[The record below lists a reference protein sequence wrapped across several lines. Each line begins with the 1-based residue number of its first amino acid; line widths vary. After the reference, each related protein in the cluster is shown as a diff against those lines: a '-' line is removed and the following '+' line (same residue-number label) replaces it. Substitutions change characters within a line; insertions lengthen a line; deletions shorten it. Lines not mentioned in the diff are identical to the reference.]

1 MSQLYKSYT
10 PNGRRGISRLGW
22 IIRAI
27 LAAISLSVIALGAAP
42 SEKKMINLGTPD
54 DPYMVEQRPTLTT
67 AAKVTS
73 ILSPA
78 SVNGVSDVFLGSIDA
93 SLFPLICTYVEVL
106 DPNGLPIP
114 HLPADSFCVYQDGFR
129 MSEFTIQELTGDS
142 CRTSTCLVIDVS
154 GSMGTNSK
162 ITAAKDAAR
171 RFVRAMSIYDRTAIV
186 KFSDCYTV
194 VQNFTSDT
202 ALLISGINSLS
213 ASGRTAF
220 FDGTWK
226 GVSLT
231 TTELGSKAVIALTDG
246 LENES
251 QNCGTSATPNGL
263 NGSQPNNGFTDDSTL
278 IVGLALGAGIPIY
291 TISLGSDFDP
301 HYLVSLSNGSGGS
314 HFHAPSG
321 AELDSIYDA
330 IKERLCTRYKICYN
344 SIDTIPDGDCHQ
356 VVVCHQNAD
365 LTCAPCDTG
374 DYCEKAPPVIK
385 RTPPTIALDNI
396 CQKAKTNVQLCAW
409 VTDKDT
415 PLASLTVN
423 LFYRNGPTSYTSVAT
438 TRTDSTFCATVPAS
452 QLLCS
457 GDSIQYYFT
466 ASDGEHTVATPS
478 NAPIG
483 HHAFP
488 ICPTIAN
495 AGPDKALTCLVSQVQ
510 LSGSSTPPGINFS
523 WTATGGGHIVSGG
536 STATPTVDA
545 AGTYVLTV
553 TDPSNSCTDKDTAL
567 VTVNTAKP
575 NANAGPDKVLTC
587 TVTQVNLDGSSTTP
601 SATFSWAVAAGGHIV
616 SGGSTAT
623 PLVDAAGTYI
633 LTVTDP
639 ANGCT
644 KKDTALVTVDTAK
657 PNANAGADK
666 VLTCLVTQ
674 INLSGSSSTPGA
686 TFSWGAFAG
695 GHIVSGGTTASPL
708 VDAAGTY
715 VLTVTNPA
723 NGCTKADTAL
733 VTANTAP
740 PNANAGPDKVL
751 NCIVVQV
758 NLAGSSSTPSAT
770 FSWAAYDGGHIV
782 SGGSTATPLVD
793 SAGTYVLTV
802 TNPANGCT
810 KLDTALVTSNVS
822 KPNANAGPDKF
833 LNCEVSQVNL
843 SGSSTTP
850 GAAFSWLAS
859 NGGHIVSG
867 STTAS
872 PLVDAPGT
880 YTLTVTDPAN
890 GCTAT
895 DGALV
900 TRDISR
906 PNVNAGADQVLTCAN
921 TLDTLHGSSSTPGV
935 NFSWSAYSGGHIVSG
950 ASSPSPIVDAA
961 GTYVLMVTNPE
972 THCSAYDTALVT
984 IDRTKPVLTCA
995 GDDLTCDSL
1004 LATASV
1010 ISNPAVGVTY
1020 EWKPAPVSGQGTA
1033 IARYDSPG
1041 SKWVIVTNPANG
1053 CVDSCEATITQN
1065 IRKPNLTCTGDTL
1078 TCNTV
1083 MASVSVSTN
1092 ITEPVSYNWDPA
1104 PLSGQGSSHALYNA
1118 PGAKKVVVT
1127 ILSSG
1132 CKDSCEAI
1140 VEQNAVKPVPICSGD
1155 DLTCDSLLA
1164 TASVLL
1170 GGQSKSLTNISYF
1183 WTPAPVSG
1191 QGTNLARYDTPG
1203 FKKVV
1208 VTVLDSG
1215 CKDSCEAEITQHI
1228 AKPELSCHAD
1238 SITCNKLQA
1247 TATVQSSVVEGITYF
1262 WNPAPV
1268 SGQGT
1273 SQAVYDSPGI
1283 KWVTVT
1289 IAATGCKD
1297 SCSVDIVQDTYKPKL
1312 LCAGDELTCDS
1323 LQATASVSIVLDDA
1337 KIPPPLTFFWSPDPL
1352 SGQGTPW
1359 ARYDTP
1365 GPKKVVV
1372 TYTPTGCKDSCEATI
1387 TQNTRRPEI
1396 SCGADT
1402 ITCVHPQA
1410 TAWVNSS
1417 PSEGV
1422 SYFWNPAPITGQGT
1436 TQAVYDTPGIKVVV
1450 VTILATGCKDSC
1462 LVDVQQNIYKPV
1474 LSCSGDQLTCDS
1486 LEATASVQLVS
1497 AASKIPFPFTFY
1509 WTPEPISGQGTQ
1521 EARYNTPGTK
1531 WVVVT
1536 YTPSGCKDSCS
1547 AEIAQDV
1554 IKPLLS
1560 CSGDELTCD
1569 SLLASATVNLT
1580 DAQKLLVDVWGYF
1593 WSPAPISG
1601 QGTPF
1606 ARYDTPGTKWVVVT
1620 YLPTGCKD
1628 SCSSVITQ
1636 NIIKPSISCH
1646 GDELTC
1652 DSLLATASVSFDP
1665 SKILNGVTYLW
1676 APEPISGQGT
1686 QWARYDA
1693 PGWKKVVVTFTATGC
1708 KDSCEANITQNTRRP
1723 EVACGADT
1731 ITCAHPHATAWVN
1744 SGPSVGVSY
1753 FWDPAPLSGQGTTQ
1767 AVYDTPGIKR
1777 VVVTILESGCKDTC
1791 TVDIQE
1797 NLYKPQF
1804 ICSGDELTCDSLL
1817 ATASLQFPS
1826 AGSQAF
1832 IPFLIVWSPEPISG
1846 QGTPWARYDT
1856 PGQKKVV
1863 VTYGPT
1869 GCKDSC
1875 EATITQSID
1884 KPFLSCSG
1892 DELTCDSLLASASVN
1907 FIEQAK
1913 NPNPAVYSYVWSP
1926 APISG
1931 QGTPNA
1937 RYDSPGTK
1945 WVVVTVLE
1953 TGCKDSCSAVI
1964 TQKIEKPSL
1973 SCSGDVL
1980 TCDSL
1985 QATASVTIGAPGQKT
2000 NGTVIIVWSPAP
2012 LSGQGTPFARYDT
2025 PGTKWVV
2032 VTDLASGC
2040 KDSCSAEIMQNART
2054 PEFGCSGDELTC
2066 DSVLATASVNLP
2078 QSGKALN
2085 GFSYLWKPS
2094 PVSGQGTP
2102 FARYDTPGTK
2112 WVIITIPETGCKDS
2126 CAATITQNIF
2136 KPELQCFG
2144 DTLTCDSLQGTACVY
2159 WFDASKT
2166 STPILSYQW
2175 RPEPVSGQGTAC
2187 ARYDT
2192 PGQKWAIV
2200 TFLPNGCKDSC
2211 AATIVHSNAVP
2222 NANAGTDKV
2231 LTCTVTQLS
2240 LSGSSSTP
2248 GVTFTWVATAGG
2260 HIVSGGTTATPTVDA
2275 AGTYTLTVTNPTNGC
2290 KATDVALVTLNNT
2303 APNANAG
2310 ADKILTCTATQ
2321 LNLSGSS
2328 STPGATFSWVASAG
2342 GHIVSGANTAT
2353 PLIDQ
2358 PGTYT
2363 LTVTNPAN
2371 GCTATDVA
2379 SVTRNNTAPN
2389 ADAGAD
2395 KVLTCSVTQINL
2407 SGSSST
2413 PGVTFSW
2420 AASAGG
2426 HIVSGGNTAT
2436 PLVDQPGT
2444 YTLTVTNPTNGC
2456 TATDVALVTRNAT
2469 TPNVSAGV
2477 DKVLNCSVTQINLSG
2492 SSSTPGV
2499 TFSWVASAGGHI
2511 VSGGTTATP
2520 LVDQPGTYTLTVTV
2534 TATGCK
2540 ASDAA
2545 TVTLDNTLPNAD
2557 AGPDKALT
2565 CTITQISLSGA
2576 SSTPGATF
2584 SWAAT
2589 NGGHIVSGPTTAT
2602 PVVDAA
2608 GTYTL
2613 TVTNPANGCMATDV
2627 ALVTKT
2633 PNNPP
2638 VCVVPHDTSIT
2649 TTTVPVTIC
2658 LPVSGTDV
2666 DGDAVTCTKISGAG
2680 TLSGGQWCFTWSAP
2694 KDTSVLVEIRCRD
2707 ACDSCS
2713 SQFRVTILYRS
2724 LIPPCEGN
2732 IAPICNLPR
2741 DTTIM
2746 QCIPTTISLPV
2757 SATDAN
2763 GNFKSCTIVS
2773 GPGKISSRGNW
2784 NYTPYGPDTVTVT
2797 IRCTDSC
2804 GAFCE
2809 GTFTV
2814 SFVRDNLKPVC
2825 KPVLDTTVHA
2835 CPSIPIMIP
2844 LYANA
2849 IGLVDCYV
2857 SGGLGTLI
2865 GGYWVYTP
2873 TVNED
2878 VRATVQ
2884 CQSVCGNTWK
2894 WSLTVRIR
2902 MDGTNCSG
2910 GSLSALSNS
2919 VPMTAMALDPCRC
2932 PAPGDID
2939 TDGQVSVSD
2948 LAILCTVVFEAEK
2961 LNDTGACPAIQRCDV
2976 NCDGVVNRKDV
2987 DAVTSYIFSQGKPLC
3002 DPCPKR

>member
-1 MSQLYKSYT
+1 MTCPYIPRIIRSTVRTTLTAFIPFLVLTTGAFAQGPGVAAGFGIDGNLLSRSPSGVPYGTTNDWVPGANAASTAVLTNTGIPVDPTKTYHSLDGYGGADLTVFGAASQKVSDNPNTYTWKAGSVPPKDDINNALFSWLVDGSGNIWVMVAGDRKSVTGTSYIDFEFLQNSLVKNPDST
-10 PNGRRGISRLGW
+10 FTSLGPNG
-22 IIRAI
+22 
-27 LAAISLSVIALGAAP
+27 
-42 SEKKMINLGTPD
+42 
-54 DPYMVEQRPTLTT
+54 
-67 AAKVTS
+67 
-73 ILSPA
+73 
-78 SVNGVSDVFLGSIDA
+78 
-93 SLFPLICTYVEVL
+93 
-106 DPNGLPIP
+106 
-114 HLPADSFCVYQDGFR
+114 
-129 MSEFTIQELTGDS
+129 
-142 CRTSTCLVIDVS
+142 
-154 GSMGTNSK
+154 
-162 ITAAKDAAR
+162 
-171 RFVRAMSIYDRTAIV
+171 
-186 KFSDCYTV
+186 
-194 VQNFTSDT
+194 
-202 ALLISGINSLS
+202 
-213 ASGRTAF
+213 GRTVG
-220 FDGTWK
+220 D
-226 GVSLT
+226 
-231 TTELGSKAVIALTDG
+231 I
-246 LENES
+246 
-251 QNCGTSATPNGL
+251 
-263 NGSQPNNGFTDDSTL
+263 L
-278 IVGLALGAGIPIY
+278 I
-291 TISLGSDFDP
+291 TID
-301 HYLVSLSNGSGGS
+301 LSNGGSQAIFKVQRWEADGG
-314 HFHAPSG
+314 APSG
-321 AELDSIYDA
+321 FKYHNYTPPSGAAYTAANIDSAVWVPFGAFGSTTYVKNAFGEAALNMTKLLKNLNPCIAVPVVFIRTKSSDSPTAEL
-330 IKERLCTRYKICYN
+330 
-344 SIDTIPDGDCHQ
+344 
-356 VVVCHQNAD
+356 
-365 LTCAPCDTG
+365 
-374 DYCEKAPPVIK
+374 
-385 RTPPTIALDNI
+385 
-396 CQKAKTNVQLCAW
+396 
-409 VTDKDT
+409 KDFVD
-415 PLASLTVN
+415 PISVN
-423 LFYRNGPTSYTSVAT
+423 LNLGAEA
-438 TRTDSTFCATVPAS
+438 D
-452 QLLCS
+452 
-457 GDSIQYYFT
+457 
-466 ASDGEHTVATPS
+466 
-478 NAPIG
+478 
-483 HHAFP
+483 
-488 ICPTIAN
+488 
-495 AGPDKALTCLVSQVQ
+495 AGPDKVLTCDKTQ
-510 LSGSSTPPGINFS
+510 LMLEGSSSTPNS
-523 WTATGGGHIVSGG
+523 TYHWTATGGGHIVSGAN
-536 STATPTVDA
+536 TLTPIVDA
-545 AGTYVLTV
+545 
-553 TDPSNSCTDKDTAL
+553 P
-567 VTVNTAKP
+567 
-575 NANAGPDKVLTC
+575 
-587 TVTQVNLDGSSTTP
+587 
-601 SATFSWAVAAGGHIV
+601 
-616 SGGSTAT
+616 
-623 PLVDAAGTYI
+623 GTYI
-633 LTVTDP
+633 LTVTRSFGSSSSSKAGGFDSSNLT
-639 ANGCT
+639 ASVEGVSCICT
-644 KKDTALVTVDTAK
+644 AVDTALVTRNITL

-666 VLTCLVTQ
+666 VITCSETMVT
-674 INLSGSSSTPGA
+674 LSGSSTTPSV
-686 TFSWGAFAG
+686 TFSWLATEG
-695 GHIVSGGTTASPL
+695 GHIVSGGTTSTPL
-708 VDAAGTY
+708 VDAGGKY
-715 VLTVTNPA
+715 ILTVTNPA
-723 NGCTKADTAL
+723 NGCKAMDSAL
-733 VTANTAP
+733 VT
-740 PNANAGPDKVL
+740 
-751 NCIVVQV
+751 
-758 NLAGSSSTPSAT
+758 
-770 FSWAAYDGGHIV
+770 
-782 SGGSTATPLVD
+782 VD
-793 SAGTYVLTV
+793 QRK
-802 TNPANGCT
+802 P
-810 KLDTALVTSNVS
+810 ALV
-822 KPNANAGPDKF
+822 
-833 LNCEVSQVNL
+833 
-843 SGSSTTP
+843 
-850 GAAFSWLAS
+850 
-859 NGGHIVSG
+859 
-867 STTAS
+867 
-872 PLVDAPGT
+872 
-880 YTLTVTDPAN
+880 
-890 GCTAT
+890 CT
-895 DGALV
+895 
-900 TRDISR
+900 
-906 PNVNAGADQVLTCAN
+906 
-921 TLDTLHGSSSTPGV
+921 
-935 NFSWSAYSGGHIVSG
+935 
-950 ASSPSPIVDAA
+950 
-961 GTYVLMVTNPE
+961 
-972 THCSAYDTALVT
+972 
-984 IDRTKPVLTCA
+984 
-995 GDDLTCDSL
+995 GDELTCDSL
-1004 LATASV
+1004 LATAAV
-1010 ISNPAVGVTY
+1010 TSNPSEGVSYLWSPT
-1020 EWKPAPVSGQGTA
+1020 PISGQGTRF
-1033 IARYDSPG
+1033 ARYDTPG
-1041 SKWVIVTNPANG
+1041 SKKVVVTILANG
-1053 CVDSCEATITQN
+1053 CKDSCEATITQN
-1065 IRKPNLTCTGDTL
+1065 IRKPEVSCGADTITCARPQATAWVTSNPSEGVGYL
-1078 TCNTV
+1078 W
-1083 MASVSVSTN
+1083 
-1092 ITEPVSYNWDPA
+1092 EPA
-1104 PLSGQGSSHALYNA
+1104 PISGQGTTQAVYGS
-1118 PGAKKVVVT
+1118 PGVKRVVVT

-1132 CKDSCEAI
+1132 CKDTCT
-1140 VEQNAVKPVPICSGD
+1140 VDVQQNIAKPVLNCSGD
-1155 DLTCDSLLA
+1155 ELTCDSTEASASVALVGQSKIPVTYTFHWTPEPLSGQGTPFARYNTPGTKWVVVTNSLTGCKDSCSSVITQNIIKPSISCTGDELTCDSLLA
-1164 TASVLL
+1164 TASVSFDP
-1170 GGQSKSLTNISYF
+1170 SKTLNGVTYL
-1183 WTPAPVSG
+1183 WTPEPVSG
-1191 QGTNLARYDTPG
+1191 QGTQWARYDTPG
-1203 FKKVV
+1203 SKKVV
-1208 VTVLDSG
+1208 VTY
-1215 CKDSCEAEITQHI
+1215 T
-1228 AKPELSCHAD
+1228 
-1238 SITCNKLQA
+1238 
-1247 TATVQSSVVEGITYF
+1247 
-1262 WNPAPV
+1262 
-1268 SGQGT
+1268 
-1273 SQAVYDSPGI
+1273 
-1283 KWVTVT
+1283 
-1289 IAATGCKD
+1289 ATGCKD
-1297 SCSVDIVQDTYKPKL
+1297 SCD
-1312 LCAGDELTCDS
+1312 
-1323 LQATASVSIVLDDA
+1323 
-1337 KIPPPLTFFWSPDPL
+1337 
-1352 SGQGTPW
+1352 
-1359 ARYDTP
+1359 
-1365 GPKKVVV
+1365 
-1372 TYTPTGCKDSCEATI
+1372 ATI
-1387 TQNTRRPEI
+1387 TQNIRRPEI

-1402 ITCVHPQA
+1402 ITCAHPQA
-1410 TAWVNSS
+1410 TAWANSS
-1417 PSEGV
+1417 PNVGV
-1422 SYFWNPAPITGQGT
+1422 SYFWDPSPLSGQGT
-1436 TQAVYDTPGIKVVV
+1436 TQAVYDTPGPKKVI

-1462 LVDVQQNIYKPV
+1462 TVDVQQNIYKPV

-1486 LEATASVQLVS
+1486 LEATASVQLGT
-1497 AASKIPFPFTFY
+1497 AGSKIPFPFTFH
-1509 WTPEPISGQGTQ
+1509 WTPEPLSGQGTPD
-1521 EARYNTPGTK
+1521 ARYNTPGTK

-1547 AEIAQDV
+1547 AEITQDIV
-1554 IKPLLS
+1554 KPILT
-1560 CSGDELTCD
+1560 CNGDELTCD
-1569 SLLASATVNLT
+1569 SLLASATVTLPS
-1580 DAQKLLVDVWGYF
+1580 AQKAMGPVWSYL
-1593 WSPAPISG
+1593 WSPSPNSG
-1601 QGTPF
+1601 QGTPE

-1620 YLPTGCKD
+1620 YMPTGCKD

-1665 SKILNGVTYLW
+1665 SKTLNGVTYLW
-1676 APEPISGQGT
+1676 TPEPVSGQGT
-1686 QWARYDA
+1686 QWARYDT
-1693 PGWKKVVVTFTATGC
+1693 PGSKKVVVTYTATGC
-1708 KDSCEANITQNTRRP
+1708 KDSCDATITQNIRRP
-1723 EVACGADT
+1723 EISCGADT
-1731 ITCAHPHATAWVN
+1731 ITCAHPQATAWANSSPNVGVSYFWDPSPLSGQGTTQAVYDTPGPKKVIVTILATGCKDSCTVDVQQNIYKPVLSCSGDQLTCDSLEATASVQLGTAGSKIPFPFTFHWTPEPLSGQGTPDARYNTPGTKWVVVTYTPSGCKDSCSAEITQDIVKPILTCNGDELTCDSLLASATVTLPSAQKAMGPVWSYLWSPSPNSGQGTPEARYDTPGTKWVVVTYMPTGCKDSCSSVITQNIIKPSISCHGDELTCDSLLATASVSFNLGKTSNGVTYLWTPEPVSGQGTQWARYDTPGPKKVVVMYTATGCKDSCQATITQNIRRPEISCGADTITCAHLQATAWVN

-1753 FWDPAPLSGQGTTQ
+1753 FWDPSPLSGQGTTQ
-1767 AVYDTPGIKR
+1767 AVYDTPGIKH
-1777 VVVTILESGCKDTC
+1777 VVVTILATGCKDTC
-1791 TVDIQE
+1791 TVDVVE
-1797 NLYKPQF
+1797 NKFKPEF
-1804 ICSGDELTCDSLL
+1804 TCSGDELTCDSLL
-1817 ATASLQFPS
+1817 ATASVIFPT
-1826 AGSQAF
+1826 AGSQA
-1832 IPFLIVWSPEPISG
+1832 IQPYTFLWTPAPISGQGTMNARYDTPGQKKVVVTYLPTGCKDSCEATITQSIDKPLLSCSGDELTCDSLLGSATVTFPGRGKDPNPSPYSYLWSPAPISGQGTPSARYDSPGTKWVVVTVLATGCKDSCSAVITQNIEKPSLRCSGDELTCDSLLATASVTLTTPGLKMNGTHNIVWKPSPVSGQGTPWARYNAPGTKWAVVTDLANGCTDSCSTEITQNTVKPELRCTGDVLTCDSVLATASVSLPAGKALNGLSYFWSPAPVSG

-1863 VTYGPT
+1863 VTILAT

-1875 EATITQSID
+1875 EATISQD
-1884 KPFLSCSG
+1884 
-1892 DELTCDSLLASASVN
+1892 
-1907 FIEQAK
+1907 
-1913 NPNPAVYSYVWSP
+1913 
-1926 APISG
+1926 
-1931 QGTPNA
+1931 
-1937 RYDSPGTK
+1937 
-1945 WVVVTVLE
+1945 
-1953 TGCKDSCSAVI
+1953 
-1964 TQKIEKPSL
+1964 
-1973 SCSGDVL
+1973 
-1980 TCDSL
+1980 
-1985 QATASVTIGAPGQKT
+1985 
-2000 NGTVIIVWSPAP
+2000 
-2012 LSGQGTPFARYDT
+2012 
-2025 PGTKWVV
+2025 
-2032 VTDLASGC
+2032 
-2040 KDSCSAEIMQNART
+2040 
-2054 PEFGCSGDELTC
+2054 
-2066 DSVLATASVNLP
+2066 
-2078 QSGKALN
+2078 
-2085 GFSYLWKPS
+2085 
-2094 PVSGQGTP
+2094 
-2102 FARYDTPGTK
+2102 
-2112 WVIITIPETGCKDS
+2112 
-2126 CAATITQNIF
+2126 IF
-2136 KPELQCFG
+2136 KPGLQCFG
-2144 DTLTCDSLQGTACVY
+2144 DTLTCDSLQASACVQ
-2159 WFDASKT
+2159 WFDAGKST
-2166 STPILSYQW
+2166 TPIVRYLW
-2175 RPEPVSGQGTAC
+2175 RPAPLSGQGTSC

-2192 PGQKWAIV
+2192 PGQKWVVV

-2211 AATIVHSNAVP
+2211 AATIVQSNAVP

-2231 LTCTVTQLS
+2231 LTCTVTQLN

-2342 GHIVSGANTAT
+2342 GHIVSGGSTAT

-2413 PGVTFSW
+2413 PGATFSW
-2420 AASAGG
+2420 VASAGG
-2426 HIVSGGNTAT
+2426 HIVSGANTAT

-2565 CTITQISLSGA
+2565 CTVTQIALSGA

-2602 PVVDAA
+2602 PIVDAA